1 MKVSLTGFKIP
12 VDNLDDAIEFY
23 TEKLFFSLLFREDSF
38 GWATVQLENQNVGL
52 YIPGKGGGDRTV
64 GGTVDFSFLIDD
76 FQKYFEKVKEQT
88 KDVSSDVITTADN
101 LKIFETTDPSGN
113 VVTFRESPE

>member
-76 FQKYFEKVKEQT
+76 FQKYFEKVKVGKLYKSKIDPTTVKKITSIIYLIQEQ
-88 KDVSSDVITTADN
+88 
-101 LKIFETTDPSGN
+101 
-113 VVTFRESPE
+113 

>member
-12 VDNLDDAIEFY
+12 VDNLDDAVEFY

-52 YIPGKGGGDRTV
+52 YTPGKGGGDRTV
-64 GGTVDFSFLIDD
+64 GGTIDFSFLIDD
-76 FQKYFEKVKEQT
+76 FQNYFQKVKEQT

-113 VVTFRESPE
+113 VITFRELPE

>member
-23 TEKLFFSLLFREDSF
+23 TKKLFFSLLFREDSF

-52 YIPGKGGGDRTV
+52 YIPGKGGGDRAV
-64 GGTVDFSFLIDD
+64 GGTIDFSFLIDD
-76 FQKYFEKVKEQT
+76 FQKYF
-88 KDVSSDVITTADN
+88 A
-101 LKIFETTDPSGN
+101 
-113 VVTFRESPE
+113 